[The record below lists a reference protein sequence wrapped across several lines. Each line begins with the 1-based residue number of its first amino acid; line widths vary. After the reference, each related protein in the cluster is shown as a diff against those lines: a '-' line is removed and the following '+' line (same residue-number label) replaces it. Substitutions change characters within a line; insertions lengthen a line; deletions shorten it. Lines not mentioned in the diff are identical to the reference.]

1 MQTAWPRLL
10 SKPALAAWLVLLLAL
25 WGMSGP
31 AWGANAAIIDSTE
44 SDKRPPGDQAAMR
57 RAVEKSLLG
66 LQFTVLPASDVE
78 IVVSGEPQLKGCYSE
93 LCLERIGRLV
103 DSQIIVR
110 YRLKELTPAGFQLY
124 VEIFDDEVG
133 AVGVRQTQDCPGC
146 TGAQAAERLS
156 DMVKTAATENA
167 GRPRSIL
174 EVDSL
179 PSGAAVFV
187 DGTELGITPYKRAV
201 FAGKHK
207 VVLSH
212 VGYRSEQQETVLD
225 EKNHPRVE
233 VKLTPGT
240 DPAGGREKTPVY
252 KKWWFWVA
260 LGGAVVAASAITA
273 GVVVATR
280 PAAAER
286 SQPANTLVIGF

>member
-1 MQTAWPRLL
+1 MLL
-10 SKPALAAWLVLLLAL
+10 IALFSV
-25 WGMSGP
+25 SGP
-31 AWGANAAIIDSTE
+31 AWGANAALIDSTE
-44 SDKRPPGDQAAMR
+44 SDKLPAGEQANLR
-57 RAVEKSLLG
+57 RAVEKTLLG

-78 IVVSGEPQLKGCYSE
+78 IVVSGEPQLKGCYSD

-103 DSQIIVR
+103 DSQVIVH
-110 YRLKELTPAGFQLY
+110 YRLKPLSPAGWQLH

-133 AVGVRQTQDCPGC
+133 AVGARQTQDCPSC

-156 DMVKTAATENA
+156 DMVKLAATENA

-201 FAGKHK
+201 FSGKHK
-207 VVLSH
+207 VILSH

-225 EKNHPRVE
+225 EKHHPRVE

-240 DPAGGREKTPVY
+240 DPSGGREKTPVY

-280 PAAAER
+280 PAAAQR
-286 SQPANTLVIGF
+286 PVPDNTLVIGF